1 MSTERTIFRLIG
13 RGGGAGGDGHSS
25 SFSLPAS
32 ASWIRSDSSR
42 WRDSL
47 PSCYSV
53 GTFAYMKVSGWK
65 PRWCVCARLER
76 RSQTDST
83 QRTHHEESERRGQT
97 DRQTSPPHPHRTTGL
112 LNYTVFIY
120 WQPLC
125 YCVHFF
131 TTTTNSTLI
140 QT

>member
-76 RSQTDST
+76 RSQTDTT

-97 DRQTSPPHPHRTTGL
+97 DIPTHTEQPAYLTTLCLSIDSLSVIVCTSLLPQQT
-112 LNYTVFIY
+112 NI
-120 WQPLC
+120 
-125 YCVHFF
+125 
-131 TTTTNSTLI
+131 NSTFFK
-140 QT
+140 T